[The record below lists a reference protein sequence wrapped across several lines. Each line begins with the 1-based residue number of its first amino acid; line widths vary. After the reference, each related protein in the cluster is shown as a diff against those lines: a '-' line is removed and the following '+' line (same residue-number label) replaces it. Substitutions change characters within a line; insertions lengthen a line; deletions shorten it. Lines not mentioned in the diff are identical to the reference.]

1 MIVLAWNCRGMGQPS
16 AIRELRALVR
26 SSNPDC
32 MLLME
37 AKVNSGTMASILH
50 NLHFL
55 NHVYVPPVGLSGG
68 FCVAWRDGIEMEP
81 VTMNKHIISC
91 LVFSSPGSAPWL
103 FSAVYGP
110 NSSMEKRLF
119 WDNIHLQTKCFSGAW
134 LIMGDF
140 NTIWSSS
147 DRSSGSG
154 MDIGSRRMRSA
165 LDNLGMIL
173 IPASGGNYTWSN
185 HRQGHRRIR
194 SKIDRVV
201 ANDEWWSCFPNASI
215 RMLPQTTS
223 DHNPQILYCFGQ
235 NSFAKRPF
243 RFEAMWTED
252 KRSYWVVNQAW
263 QSFNHQFPPSRFFKR
278 LSACR
283 QALWHW
289 NKSQFGNLQSNISTT
304 REAIA
309 KNQLCSQF
317 SDEVASR
324 DSNLRS
330 HLEYLLKLE
339 EMFWLQK
346 SRLKWQTDGDR
357 CTRFFFLYTLTRR
370 KNNRIECIKD
380 DSGIWLSSREEIGN
394 TFLAKLH
401 ATYDEDSSPIN
412 IHNTIFRMGSFK
424 AAGPDGM
431 PALFFKAYWSTVGDD
446 VVAMVRNFFL
456 TGYLHPLINQSNI
469 ILIPK
474 GQNVSTTNQ
483 FRPIAVCNVIYKVIS
498 KILANRVMPLL
509 NKLICPTQNTFV
521 PGRSIHDNSV
531 LIQEVLHAMKKKRG
545 GQAWMAMKIDL
556 QKAYDRLS
564 WNFLKYVLTAFGF
577 HPTWIRWVLLC
588 CSTTSMT
595 LMLNGAAFQ
604 SFRPKRGLRQ
614 GDPISPYMLIL
625 CMEVLSR
632 LINQK
637 VSSGLVAGF
646 KLDRHTPAL
655 HHLFFADD
663 IFLMGKCTVN
673 EAFYFKDCLDTFCS
687 WSGQSFN
694 PRKSNIFFSSK
705 ASRQSSGLIA
715 TLMGFDK
722 IPTSSAYLGLPL
734 LRSGRSKDFNFLVEK
749 LDSKLDGWKSRV
761 LSKAKR
767 LVLIK
772 SIALALPV
780 YTMQS
785 MKLSNSIC
793 SKLDAIIRNFWWS
806 ASKSTKPLCLKAWA
820 EVSQPK
826 QWGGLGFRRMKD
838 LNLSLLAKWAWK
850 LVQGQNSL
858 CCSILNARYLLHTK
872 FLQAS
877 QSRGDSPFW
886 KAVMATKD
894 IIRSG
899 SCYLVGNN
907 ESIDIW
913 EDPWVPSFPG
923 FRPPPKGEP
932 RLGWMSVKDLILQ
945 PGMWDRSKL
954 QELFDPHIVNLI
966 SAMHLPVRDKRD
978 TMIWTPVSNG
988 TFSAKSAYLST
999 NATRFKDITGI
1010 LKVEWNKLWNCK
1022 TILPRHKVLW
1032 WQILT
1037 DCLPLRS
1044 HLASRFSIP
1053 DITCP
1058 ICHSNVENSLHLF
1071 VFCDLARK
1079 VWFAS
1084 PRNLRMDSLELASPM
1099 HFLRFL
1105 WDVESKDSRMAV
1117 GFMERKIMLFASV
1130 LCDLLWKHRND
1141 ITHGGSP
1148 MDPNFLFRNINRS
1161 YQSLLK
1167 NLSPPAPAAP
1177 ISWSPPPPSDWVGE
1191 S

>member
-32 MLLME
+32 MLLIE
-37 AKVNSGTMASILH
+37 AKVNSGTM
-50 NLHFL
+50 
-55 NHVYVPPVGLSGG
+55 
-68 FCVAWRDGIEMEP
+68 E
-81 VTMNKHIISC
+81 
-91 LVFSSPGSAPWL
+91 
-103 FSAVYGP
+103 
-110 NSSMEKRLF
+110 
-119 WDNIHLQTKCFSGAW
+119 NIHLQTKCFSGAW

-147 DRSSGSG
+147 DRSSDSG

-165 LDNLGMIL
+165 LNNLGMIL

-185 HRQGHRRIR
+185 RRQGHRRIR
-194 SKIDRVV
+194 SKIDRAV
-201 ANDEWWSCFPNASI
+201 ANEEWWRCFPNASI

-235 NSFAKRPF
+235 HSFAKRHF
-243 RFEAMWTED
+243 RFEAMWMEA
-252 KRSYWVVNQAW
+252 KRSHWVVNQAW
-263 QSFNHQFPPSRFFKR
+263 H
-278 LSACR
+278 
-283 QALWHW
+283 
-289 NKSQFGNLQSNISTT
+289 QFGNLQSNISTS

-309 KNQLCSQF
+309 KIQLCSQF
-317 SDEVASR
+317 SDEVAAR

-357 CTRFFFLYTLTRR
+357 CTRFFFLSTLTRR

-380 DSGIWLSSREEIGN
+380 GLSSREEIGN
-394 TFLAKLH
+394 TFLAKLR

-412 IHNTIFRMGSFK
+412 VDLSHLISPSISAEDNQRLIAIPDWDEIRNTVFRMGSFK

-446 VVAMVRNFFL
+446 VVATVRNFFL
-456 TGYLHPLINQSNI
+456 TGYLHPLLNQSNI

-474 GQNVSTTNQ
+474 GHNVSTTNQ

-509 NKLICPTQNTFV
+509 SKLICPTQNAFV
-521 PGRSIHDNSV
+521 PGRSIHDNFV

-545 GQAWMAMKIDL
+545 AQAWMAMKIDL

-564 WNFLKYVLTAFGF
+564 WNFLKSVLTAFGF
-577 HPTWIRWVLLC
+577 HPTWIRW
-588 CSTTSMT
+588 
-595 LMLNGAAFQ
+595 
-604 SFRPKRGLRQ
+604 
-614 GDPISPYMLIL
+614 
-625 CMEVLSR
+625 
-632 LINQK
+632 K
-637 VSSGLVAGF
+637 VSTGLIAGF

-705 ASRQSSGLIA
+705 ASGQSSGLIA
-715 TLMGFDK
+715 ALMGFDK
-722 IPTSSAYLGLPL
+722 ISTSSAYLGLPL
-734 LRSGRSKDFNFLVEK
+734 FRSGRSKDFNFLVEK
-749 LDSKLDGWKSRV
+749 LDSKLAGWKSRV

-772 SIALALPV
+772 SISLALPV

-785 MKLSNSIC
+785 MKLPNSVC

-806 ASKSTKPLCLKAWA
+806 ASKSNSPLCLKAWA
-820 EVSQPK
+820 EVCQPK

-850 LVQGQNSL
+850 LVQGQSSL
-858 CCSILNARYLLHTK
+858 CCSILNARYLLHTN

-899 SCYLVGNN
+899 SCYLVGNG

-913 EDPWVPSFPG
+913 EDPLSLGSLFPWV
-923 FRPPPKGEP
+923 
-932 RLGWMSVKDLILQ
+932 
-945 PGMWDRSKL
+945 
-954 QELFDPHIVNLI
+954 
-966 SAMHLPVRDKRD
+966 
-978 TMIWTPVSNG
+978 
-988 TFSAKSAYLST
+988 
-999 NATRFKDITGI
+999 
-1010 LKVEWNKLWNCK
+1010 
-1022 TILPRHKVLW
+1022 
-1032 WQILT
+1032 
-1037 DCLPLRS
+1037 
-1044 HLASRFSIP
+1044 
-1053 DITCP
+1053 
-1058 ICHSNVENSLHLF
+1058 
-1071 VFCDLARK
+1071 
-1079 VWFAS
+1079 
-1084 PRNLRMDSLELASPM
+1084 
-1099 HFLRFL
+1099 
-1105 WDVESKDSRMAV
+1105 
-1117 GFMERKIMLFASV
+1117 
-1130 LCDLLWKHRND
+1130 
-1141 ITHGGSP
+1141 
-1148 MDPNFLFRNINRS
+1148 
-1161 YQSLLK
+1161 
-1167 NLSPPAPAAP
+1167 
-1177 ISWSPPPPSDWVGE
+1177 
-1191 S
+1191 